1 MAACGVICEP
11 VYNGHVKALRHN
23 CQGVER
29 RVGHV
34 SAAPI
39 ELLDGIHLL
48 AVSVVHTYWAALGLG
63 GTVLIGSL
71 LMGGLGGDADGDVD
85 AAADSGH
92 DVGHD
97 SSHHDSGARSAP
109 GILSPMMLAFFLVC
123 FALVGLM
130 LTEWQSHWG
139 SASLGPAIG
148 AGIAVSLVLR
158 KAVGIIY
165 AGADGGNEPRPGDEI
180 GLEAEVLSA
189 ISAKGLGTIAY
200 IVRGMRYTRAARSA
214 TQHEFRTGD
223 RVVITR
229 SDKNVCTVAPCSDQ
243 SRS

>member
-1 MAACGVICEP
+1 M
-11 VYNGHVKALRHN
+11 
-23 CQGVER
+23 
-29 RVGHV
+29 

-39 ELLDGIHLL
+39 EFFAEIQLL
-48 AVSVVHTYWAALGLG
+48 AVTVVQTYWAALGLG

-71 LMGGLGGDADGDVD
+71 LMGGLGSDAGGDSDTD
-85 AAADSGH
+85 AAVGH

-97 SSHHDSGARSAP
+97 SSHHDSGAKSAP

-130 LTEWQSHWG
+130 LTEWRSHWG

-189 ISAKGLGTIAY
+189 IGTNGLGTIAY
-200 IVRGMRYTRAARSA
+200 VVRGMRYTRAARSA

-243 SRS
+243 SSS

>member
-1 MAACGVICEP
+1 M
-11 VYNGHVKALRHN
+11 
-23 CQGVER
+23 
-29 RVGHV
+29 

-39 ELLDGIHLL
+39 EFFAEIQLL
-48 AVSVVHTYWAALGLG
+48 AVTVVQTYWAALGLG

-71 LMGGLGGDADGDVD
+71 LMGGLGSDAGGDSDTD
-85 AAADSGH
+85 AAVGH

-97 SSHHDSGARSAP
+97 SSHHDNGAKSAP

-189 ISAKGLGTIAY
+189 IGTNGLGTIAY
-200 IVRGMRYTRAARSA
+200 VVRGMRYTRAARSA

-243 SRS
+243 SSS

>member
-1 MAACGVICEP
+1 M
-11 VYNGHVKALRHN
+11 
-23 CQGVER
+23 
-29 RVGHV
+29 
-34 SAAPI
+34 SAEPI
-39 ELLDGIHLL
+39 ERLAEIHLL

-71 LMGGLGGDADGDVD
+71 LMGGLGGDAYGDSHVEAGSD
-85 AAADSGH
+85 H

-139 SASLGPAIG
+139 SASLMPAAG

-158 KAVGIIY
+158 KAVGVIY

-189 ISAKGLGTIAY
+189 IGGNGLGTIAY
-200 IVRGMRYTRAARSA
+200 VVRGMRYTRAAKSA
-214 TQHEFRTGD
+214 TRHEFRTGD
-223 RVVITR
+223 RVIITR
-229 SDKNVCTVAPCSDQ
+229 SDKNVCTVAPCSDH
-243 SRS
+243 SH